1 LSLAVASVASHSALD
16 VFDGAKDEGLRTI
29 AICRKGRER
38 IYTACRETIDRC
50 LVLSDYKEM
59 VSPEIQERLIED
71 NSVIVPNR
79 SMAVYVGYT
88 PIERDLRVPVFGNKF
103 LLRWEER
110 TGDKNYYRLLDE
122 ARVRRPASWR
132 VEEART
138 DTPLILKI
146 QESGRPQERAF
157 IIASNKD
164 DLYSKI
170 SDALR
175 RGIIEEEQLRGAV
188 AEELVLGARFNIN
201 YFYSVARGRLEILS
215 IDRRIQSNLDG
226 LLHLPARHQL
236 QLELPV
242 SMVEVGHMPATLRE
256 SLLEEAYSMG
266 ERFVEASRRLEP
278 PGVIGPFTLQLLV
291 TPDLQLIVYDVA
303 TRIGGGTNAHMG
315 IGGQYSKLFLRKP
328 VSTGRRIAIELKE
341 LDREGRLSEALT

>member
-201 YFYSVARGRLEILS
+201 YFYSVARGAARDIEHRS
-215 IDRRIQSNLDG
+215 QDPEQPRRAST
-226 LLHLPARHQL
+226 PAR
-236 QLELPV
+236 EA
-242 SMVEVGHMPATLRE
+242 PAPAR
-256 SLLEEAYSMG
+256 AAG
-266 ERFVEASRRLEP
+266 
-278 PGVIGPFTLQLLV
+278 QH
-291 TPDLQLIVYDVA
+291 
-303 TRIGGGTNAHMG
+303 GGGWAHARHAP
-315 IGGQYSKLFLRKP
+315 RKP
-328 VSTGRRIAIELKE
+328 AGRGLQY
-341 LDREGRLSEALT
+341 G